1 MPPLSLT
8 SKPTYWVRASSAVSS
23 LPVPRTSGSCSP
35 SLETSMPYLRRIVSL
50 VVGTLMMNQSISLMP
65 V

>member
-50 VVGTLMMNQSISLMP
+50 VVGP
-65 V
+65 